1 MKRPVILVSTCLG
14 FAACRWNGQVIPDDF
29 VEALR
34 PWVEYVPV
42 CAEVEIGLGVPR
54 EPVRIVR
61 TPRGDRLVQPATGR
75 DCTEAMRSFGDRFFR
90 SAPPFDGALLKSR
103 SPSCGIKD
111 VKVYAGPERAPQV
124 DKTAGMFAAALAAYQ
139 PDVPAEDEGR
149 LTNAAIRDHFLRRVF
164 CMARFREAAAAG
176 KMADLVRFHAF
187 HKLLLMTHSEST
199 MRAMGR
205 LVATNKK
212 RTPHEVFQ
220 EYGRMLVTALARPP
234 RESATVNVLHHAFG
248 YVSDR
253 LSSAEKQHF
262 LASVERYREERLP
275 LSALL
280 TLLQSWIARFSVAYL
295 ADQVFFRPYPA
306 ELDSV
311 VDSGR

>member
-1 MKRPVILVSTCLG
+1 MKRPVLLVSKCLG
-14 FAACRWNGQVIPDDF
+14 FAACRWNGQMIADDF

-34 PWVEYVPV
+34 PWVEFVPV
-42 CAEVEIGLGVPR
+42 CAEVEIGLGVPQ

-61 TPRGDRLVQPATGR
+61 TPDGDRLMQPATGR
-75 DCTEAMRSFGDRFFR
+75 DCTEAMRSFGDHFFR
-90 SAPPFDGALLKSR
+90 SAPSFDGALLKSR

-111 VKVYAGPERAPQV
+111 VKVYAGMERAPQV
-124 DKTAGMFAAALAAYQ
+124 DKTAGVFAAALAAHR

-164 CMARFREAAAAG
+164 CMARFKETAVAG
-176 KMADLVRFHAF
+176 NMADVIRFHAA
-187 HKLLLMTHSEST
+187 HKMLLMTHSESA

-205 LVATNKK
+205 LVAAGGKHAP
-212 RTPHEVFQ
+212 REVVE
-220 EYGRMLVTALARPP
+220 EYGRMLAAALARPP
-234 RESATVNVLHHAFG
+234 RKSATVNVLQHAFG

-253 LSSAEKQHF
+253 LSAAERSHF
-262 LASVERYREERLP
+262 LSSLERYREERLP

-280 TLLQSWIARFSVAYL
+280 TLLQSWIARFSVSYL
-295 ADQVFFRPYPA
+295 ADQVLLQPYPA